1 MLRASYVS
9 QSLSP
14 GCLHSV
20 SQASAGRSVLPE
32 GTRLGGEREMTQ
44 HEGHSRALC
53 SFDDA
58 GDGVE
63 DCLVD
68 ASERDCQEFF
78 LNIHLRA

>member
-1 MLRASYVS
+1 MLRASCVS

-20 SQASAGRSVLPE
+20 SQASAGISVLPE
-32 GTRLGGEREMTQ
+32 GTRLGREREMIQ
-44 HEGHSRALC
+44 HEGHNRGLC

-58 GDGVE
+58 GDGFG

-68 ASERDCQEFF
+68 ASERDCQAPF
-78 LNIHLRA
+78 LNTHLNA